1 MWSFSLYGGMLEIVH
16 NKKFLKY
23 TFAAGTYPL
32 QARVMS
38 QDIEII
44 IRHKLNFPFYW

>member
-1 MWSFSLYGGMLEIVH
+1 MLEISH